1 MKLTGFA
8 CYLITAFLMVLSP
21 LSSPLASPLASAQT
35 QVPFGDAISNSIY
48 NYHRHTPTIA
58 TSGSIASGGL
68 SELKQKGFKTIVDFR
83 TPAEG
88 TVQEAKQAKALG
100 LNYINL
106 AVGTAWPSDEL
117 LAEFYALVEDP
128 KQHPILL
135 HCASAN
141 RVGMLWAYYR
151 LQRGMGKSGALEE
164 GRTIGMKPNRERV
177 LLNKVSSF

>member
-8 CYLITAFLMVLSP
+8 CYLITVFLMVPSP
-21 LSSPLASPLASAQT
+21 LTLGQT
-35 QVPFGDAISNSIY
+35 QVPFGDAISSSIY

-88 TVQEAKQAKALG
+88 TAQEAKQAKALG

-106 AVGTAWPSDEL
+106 AVGKAWPSDEL

-177 LLNKVSSF
+177 LLDKVSSF

>member
-1 MKLTGFA
+1 MKLPALVKRLT
-8 CYLITAFLMVLSP
+8 LTILVLTSP
-21 LSSPLASPLASAQT
+21 LTLAQQ
-35 QVPFGDAISNSIY
+35 QVPFGDKISPNIY

-58 TSGSIASGGL
+58 TSGSISNDGL

-88 TVQEAKQAKALG
+88 TAQEAKQAKALG

-106 AVGTAWPSDEL
+106 AVGRAWPSDKL
-117 LAEFYALVEDP
+117 LAQFYALVEDP

-141 RVGMLWAYYR
+141 RVGMLWAFYR

-177 LLNKVSSF
+177 LLDRVSSF